1 MPKGYFL
8 NLKKQEVMSTI
19 TERVTLII
27 ADKLSIDASDVTTE
41 ANFKEDLGAD
51 SIDLVELIME
61 FEREFE
67 LSIPDEKAEEI
78 QTVGNAIEFLEQA
91 INA

>member
-1 MPKGYFL
+1 MLQLFYL
-8 NLKKQEVMSTI
+8 S
-19 TERVTLII
+19 
-27 ADKLSIDASDVTTE
+27 DKLSIDASDVTTE
-41 ANFKEDLGAD
+41 ANFKEDLGAA